1 MLTTD
6 EIRLFIEQDK
16 VSERKRLAKTG
27 WRYYKGDHDIKQYRI
42 FFFDAEGNLKEDKTK
57 SNIKICH
64 AFFRVLVDQGA
75 QYAMSIKGDLFR
87 SDIPELQAELDKRF
101 NNNDEYKA
109 QLYAAIKGA
118 MAKGDEYVFAYKNKK
133 GQTAFECA
141 NSLDVVEVEA
151 RFASDK
157 KAHILYSYIDRIDKE
172 GKKIRRIQDWDE
184 KEVRF
189 YVQVED
195 GQIKLDKDAEFNPRP
210 HVMYKKDRGDTLYF
224 ETYGVIPFI
233 RLDNNADRE
242 SDVLLVK
249 DKIDSY
255 DLMNCGLANNIQD
268 TNEALYVVKGFQGD
282 NLDELMLNIKNKKHL
297 GVDENGGVEIHTVD
311 IPYEARQ
318 IKMEIDEKNIFRF
331 GFGVNTDALKD
342 THATVSVAVKSAYA
356 NLDLKTNGFDYQL
369 KKFLRDQL
377 DIVLDEINKESNT
390 AYEDKDVYFDW
401 DREFLTNALE
411 NAQIELTDAQK
422 QQTEI
427 NTLLSLETHLGN
439 ETVIKE
445 ICDKMGL
452 DYNDLKDKLPE
463 PQSNDPYAASTA
475 LQAIETDDGG
485 EPIGGGVIE

>member
-6 EIRLFIEQDK
+6 EIRLFIEQDRA
-16 VSERKRLAKTG
+16 SEKKRLARVG
-27 WRYYKGDHDIKQYRI
+27 WRYYKGDHDIKNYRI
-42 FFFDAEGNLKEDKTK
+42 FFFDADGNLKEDKTK

-64 AFFRVLVDQGA
+64 AFFRILVDQGA
-75 QYAMSIKGDLFR
+75 QYALSIKGDLFR
-87 SDIPELQAELDKRF
+87 SDIPELKAELDKRF
-101 NNNDEYKA
+101 NNNDQYKQ

-118 MAKGDEYVFAYKNKK
+118 MAKGEEFVYAYKNKK
-133 GQTAFECA
+133 DQTAFQCA

-157 KAHILYSYIDRIDKE
+157 KDHIIYSFIDRVDKD
-172 GKKIRRIQDWDE
+172 GKKIRRIQDWDAQQTY
-184 KEVRF
+184 F

-195 GQIKLDKDAEFNPRP
+195 GQIKPDKDAEINPRP
-210 HVMYKKDRGDTLYF
+210 HVVYKKDRDESLYY
-224 ETYGVIPFI
+224 ETYGIIPFV

-242 SDVLLVK
+242 SDVMLVK

-282 NLDELMLNIKNKKHL
+282 NLDELMTNIKAKKHI
-297 GVDENGGVEIHTVD
+297 GVDENGGVEIHTVA

-331 GFGVNTDALKD
+331 GFGVNTEMLKD
-342 THATVSVAVKSAYA
+342 TNATVSVAVKSAYA

-369 KKFLRDQL
+369 KRFLRGQL
-377 DIVLDEINKESNT
+377 DIVLDEINKENGT

-411 NAQIELTDAQK
+411 NAQIDLTDAQR
-422 QQTEI
+422 QQVKI
-427 NTLLSLETHLGN
+427 NTLLGLASHLDN
-439 ETVIKE
+439 ESIVKG
-445 ICDKMGL
+445 ICDELEL
-452 DYNDLKDKLPE
+452 DYNELKDKLPE
-463 PQSNDPYAASTA
+463 PMDDDPYD
-475 LQAIETDDGG
+475 IDDD
-485 EPIGGGVIE
+485 PVGGGVIE